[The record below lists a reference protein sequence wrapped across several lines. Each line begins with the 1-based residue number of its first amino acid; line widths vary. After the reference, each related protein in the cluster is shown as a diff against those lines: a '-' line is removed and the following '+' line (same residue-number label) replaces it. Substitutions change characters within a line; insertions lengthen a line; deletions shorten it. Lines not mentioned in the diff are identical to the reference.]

1 MQNFVILIVLLILEI
16 IYFKIAN
23 HYNIIDKPNHRS
35 SHTKITLRGGGIIF
49 PIAALLAF
57 AIGYIDPLVAL
68 SVMIVS
74 IISFIDDIKPLSTL
88 PRFSAHLLS
97 VLIIFYHLNL
107 FYFEIWIGLIILI
120 FFIGWINAFNFMDGI
135 NGITVLYSMVALV
148 SFAYMPIHQEQWPLI
163 KTLMISCL
171 VFGYFNLRKK
181 AVTFAGDVGSISLA
195 ILLGFFML
203 KTIVETK
210 QIAYLL
216 FFSIYG
222 IDAVFTIIHRLLKK
236 ENIFKAHR
244 SHLYQYLVN
253 EYGYGHVLVSV
264 VYAIIQLA
272 VNVLVFYLSSLGCL
286 SSITFFVFL
295 CILALIYCSIRIFLL
310 KKMKAIR
317 NSQA

>member
-135 NGITVLYSMVALV
+135 NGNPSDLY
-148 SFAYMPIHQEQWPLI
+148 LI
-163 KTLMISCL
+163 
-171 VFGYFNLRKK
+171 N
-181 AVTFAGDVGSISLA
+181 
-195 ILLGFFML
+195 
-203 KTIVETK
+203 
-210 QIAYLL
+210 
-216 FFSIYG
+216 
-222 IDAVFTIIHRLLKK
+222 
-236 ENIFKAHR
+236 
-244 SHLYQYLVN
+244 
-253 EYGYGHVLVSV
+253 
-264 VYAIIQLA
+264 
-272 VNVLVFYLSSLGCL
+272 
-286 SSITFFVFL
+286 
-295 CILALIYCSIRIFLL
+295 
-310 KKMKAIR
+310 
-317 NSQA
+317 